1 MAVRMRPRHI
11 GRLSSPEAHIPMKL
25 APLPS
30 AVIMAVILSLLAG
43 TPLAGQVVRGRTLD
57 AVTGEAMADVAVT
70 ARDASGGRHAEAV
83 SNASGGFVLHI
94 RAGGDYVL
102 EAARIGYDTLRTA
115 PLRVDA
121 GEDVEVELRLGVRAL
136 ALAPVTVVARRV
148 EDRLDRDRREMR
160 ERVELRYDREMGGIL
175 RREDVLRA
183 PGVRLNDL
191 LREHLPG
198 RIRCSPAFYLNGVL
212 TQRDLLEEMSLGHIE
227 TVESYRGF
235 SAGDSR
241 FTDPRGCGVVLVWT
255 REPHEAARPFSVRRL
270 AFALGLAAT
279 AVTLGLLVF

>member
-1 MAVRMRPRHI
+1 
-11 GRLSSPEAHIPMKL
+11 MKL

-30 AVIMAVILSLLAG
+30 AAVVAVILTLLASA
-43 TPLAGQVVRGRTLD
+43 PLAGQVVRGRALD
-57 AVTGEAMADVAVT
+57 AATGEALADVAVT
-70 ARDASGGRHAEAV
+70 ARDASGGTHAEAV
-83 SNASGGFVLHI
+83 SAASGAFVLHI
-94 RAGGDYVL
+94 RSGGDYVL
-102 EAARIGYDTLRTA
+102 EAARIGYDTVRTA

-136 ALAPVTVVARRV
+136 ALTPVTVVARRA

-175 RREDVLRA
+175 RREDVLRS

-212 TQRDLLEEMSLGHIE
+212 TQRILLEEMSLGHIE
-227 TVESYRGF
+227 TVELYRG
-235 SAGDSR
+235 SSVGESR
-241 FTDPRGCGVVLVWT
+241 FTDPRGCGVALVWT
-255 REPHEAARPFSVRRL
+255 REPQEAAQPFGWRRL
-270 AFALGLAAT
+270 VFALGLAAT
-279 AVTLGLLVF
+279 AIAVGLLVF